1 MSRSSPALN
10 THDRELTRLL
20 AFCGGFMLVAAAT
33 YFIPGMELVQPW
45 IAGERVPL
53 VHLVLHDTRVVE
65 SYPGMLETRPADEA
79 GGATLA
85 PDAFDTGLVEGASP
99 TGPVASADV
108 EEDPAHEGLPED
120 SPAEEDADPD
130 GPDAAEDNPP
140 QPAVAEAV
148 ADEPTEDAVAIAI
161 VAPIP
166 PVDAPPVAS
175 PPEAQSVAVETD
187 TRGAAA
193 VSNRSSATANMARP
207 GEGRLPDRSPA
218 VGTPL
223 EVPPGALDAW
233 FTAMARAEAG
243 VPGAVARALH
253 WGDST
258 IAADGITK
266 TVRSRLQGRFGD
278 AGPGFL
284 AIHVDPRWSMRP
296 SVLRNTKGSWKTR
309 TITFGGAGNP
319 YYGLA
324 GTVSTTWTA
333 ASSTLGGRKIDGER
347 QVLGRAD
354 LSFQV
359 RPGGGTVVVSVP
371 DQPPVSLS
379 TAAEAIG
386 DAHHRLDL
394 PAGTRQLTISTTGD
408 GPVTVYGMALET
420 GSAGVT
426 WEPLGVAGASQ
437 SSVLRQGAN
446 HIARQIAQRD
456 PDLIIY
462 QMGGN
467 ELGYPALKSKD
478 GGVWRDRY
486 VKVVQRLRAGA
497 PNASC
502 LLITPLDQGERVRGA
517 IHSKATL
524 DTMIRLQRE
533 VAAELGCGFWDARAA
548 MGGKGAY
555 ARWLSHKLAWGDL
568 YHLTNKGLSL
578 IGHSLA
584 DALEVAYDDWRK
596 DNPVVAADSAA
607 STSG

>member
-130 GPDAAEDNPP
+130 GTEAAEDNPP

-296 SVLRNTKGSWKTR
+296 SVLRKHQGLVEDPHHHLRWSRQPLLRPRGHGQHHVDGRIEHPRRPKDRWRATSP
-309 TITFGGAGNP
+309 GACRP
-319 YYGLA
+319 
-324 GTVSTTWTA
+324 
-333 ASSTLGGRKIDGER
+333 
-347 QVLGRAD
+347 VLPGPPR
-354 LSFQV
+354 
-359 RPGGGTVVVSVP
+359 RRHGGGLGARPTP
-371 DQPPVSLS
+371 GQPVHCCRS
-379 TAAEAIG
+379 
-386 DAHHRLDL
+386 HR
-394 PAGTRQLTISTTGD
+394 
-408 GPVTVYGMALET
+408 
-420 GSAGVT
+420 
-426 WEPLGVAGASQ
+426 
-437 SSVLRQGAN
+437 
-446 HIARQIAQRD
+446 
-456 PDLIIY
+456 
-462 QMGGN
+462 
-467 ELGYPALKSKD
+467 
-478 GGVWRDRY
+478 
-486 VKVVQRLRAGA
+486 
-497 PNASC
+497 
-502 LLITPLDQGERVRGA
+502 
-517 IHSKATL
+517 
-524 DTMIRLQRE
+524 
-533 VAAELGCGFWDARAA
+533 
-548 MGGKGAY
+548 
-555 ARWLSHKLAWGDL
+555 
-568 YHLTNKGLSL
+568 
-578 IGHSLA
+578 
-584 DALEVAYDDWRK
+584 
-596 DNPVVAADSAA
+596 
-607 STSG
+607 